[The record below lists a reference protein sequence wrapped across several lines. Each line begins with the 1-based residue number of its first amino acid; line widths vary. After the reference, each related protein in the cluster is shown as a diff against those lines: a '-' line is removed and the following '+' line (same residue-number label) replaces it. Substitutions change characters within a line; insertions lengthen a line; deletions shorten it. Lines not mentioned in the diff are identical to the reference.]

1 MALIY
6 TVVSIVDN
14 HRYVTRYVVIEQKF
28 YDQNVSLS
36 LKWILRVSNREGQY
50 NSTNA
55 DIMPK
60 NKDLV
65 PLSES
70 KTVILTATIETTDG
84 SNAELRERAVR
95 ELLMMKETMKGAV
108 DLLPGDRLTLDTKVA
123 PVVGQR
129 A

>member
-1 MALIY
+1 MY

-14 HRYVTRYVVIEQKF
+14 HRYVSRYVVIEQKL

-36 LKWILRVSNREGQY
+36 LKRILRVSNREVQY

-70 KTVILTATIETTDG
+70 KTVILTATVETTDG
-84 SNAELRERAVR
+84 SNAELRERAIR
-95 ELLMMKETMKGAV
+95 ELLIMKETMKGAV
-108 DLLPGDRLTLDTKVA
+108 DLLPGDRLALDTKVA

>member
-1 MALIY
+1 MY

-14 HRYVTRYVVIEQKF
+14 HRYVSRYVVIEQKL

-36 LKWILRVSNREGQY
+36 LKRILRVSNREGQY

-70 KTVILTATIETTDG
+70 KTVILTATVETTDG

-95 ELLMMKETMKGAV
+95 ELLIMKETMKGAV
-108 DLLPGDRLTLDTKVA
+108 DLLPGDRLALDTKVA

>member
-1 MALIY
+1 MY

-14 HRYVTRYVVIEQKF
+14 HRYVSRYVVIEQKL

-36 LKWILRVSNREGQY
+36 LRRILRVSNREGQY

-70 KTVILTATIETTDG
+70 KTVILTATVETTDG
-84 SNAELRERAVR
+84 SNAELRERAIR
-95 ELLMMKETMKGAV
+95 ELLIMKETMKGAV
-108 DLLPGDRLTLDTKVA
+108 DLLPGDRLALDTKVA

>member
-1 MALIY
+1 MY

-14 HRYVTRYVVIEQKF
+14 HRYVSRYVVIEQKL

-36 LKWILRVSNREGQY
+36 LKRILRVSNREGQY

-70 KTVILTATIETTDG
+70 KTVILTATVETTDG
-84 SNAELRERAVR
+84 SNAELRERAIR
-95 ELLMMKETMKGAV
+95 ELLIMKETMKGAV
-108 DLLPGDRLTLDTKVA
+108 DLLPGDRLALDTKVA